1 MQEIVQAYGA
11 LKKKF
16 DGGLDYSD
24 TDSETDFDD
33 LMEAFVFRY
42 FNRYRFGCGNC
53 GHNFRSRDSSYMS
66 GEGSSQKKRVET
78 KSEPVEPKSKS
89 QKRRQKK
96 QRQK

>member
-1 MQEIVQAYGA
+1 M
-11 LKKKF
+11 
-16 DGGLDYSD
+16 DYSD

-33 LMEAFVFRY
+33 LMEAFVFRFSFR

-66 GEGSSQKKRVET
+66 GEGSSQGKKEWET
-78 KSEPVEPKSKS
+78 ESEPVEPKSKS

-96 QRQK
+96 QRQKDAQKKFQEGRQFH

>member
-16 DGGLDYSD
+16 DGELDYSD

-33 LMEAFVFRY
+33 LMEAFIFRY

-66 GEGSSQKKRVET
+66 GEGSSQKKEWKLNLNLWNQNLNLRSVVK
-78 KSEPVEPKSKS
+78 KSNV
-89 QKRRQKK
+89 KR
-96 QRQK
+96 